1 MRRQVELALAIVG
14 MVLIAAVGWLLLI
27 RPQTNQAAADA
38 DREALALATA
48 DTLRNDIAER
58 RELQRQAGALEQ
70 RVQALDKLFPPRP
83 QVAELTEALQTAAD
97 QTSVEL
103 LSIQPGTP
111 TRGTDADKLARVPFQ
126 LSVRGGY
133 FQLADFLNRL
143 ETLTPTNAAET
154 GPTSR
159 AVLVTTVTVSAGGDA
174 ATDTGGTAADQ
185 ALTAAVSLI
194 AFQSTQEPAVSTTT
208 PGQAD
213 AGAGG
218 ATPPTTTTPPAG
230 QSPDTGTPG

>member
-1 MRRQVELALAIVG
+1 MRRQVELVLAIVG
-14 MVLIAAVGWLLLI
+14 MVLIAGAGWFLLI
-27 RPQTNQAAADA
+27 RPQTDQAMADA

-48 DTLRNDIAER
+48 DTLRNEIAER

-70 RVQALDKLFPPRP
+70 RVQALDKLFPSRP
-83 QVAELTEALQTAAD
+83 QVAELTEALQTVAD

-103 LSIQPGTP
+103 LAIQPGGP
-111 TRGTDADKLARVPFQ
+111 TRGADGDKLARVPVQ

-159 AVLVTTVTVSAGGDA
+159 AVLVTTVTLSSSGGGDGELG
-174 ATDTGGTAADQ
+174 TGVTTEQ
-185 ALTAAVSLI
+185 LLTAAVSLI
-194 AFQSTQEPAVSTTT
+194 AFQSTEEPAATTNT
-208 PGQAD
+208 PQ

-218 ATPPTTTTPPAG
+218 TTPPATTTPPAG
-230 QSPDTGTPG
+230 QSPEPGTGG